1 MYVWVCGACGGQCSG
16 EFDAKTTGSPVK
28 YISKFS
34 TAFKLVTTSL
44 HIEHVDKTHTLPIT
58 HL

>member
-1 MYVWVCGACGGQCSG
+1 MYVWVCGTCVGQHSG
-16 EFDAKTTGSPVK
+16 EFDAKTTGSRVK

-44 HIEHVDKTHTLPIT
+44 HHEHVD
-58 HL
+58 